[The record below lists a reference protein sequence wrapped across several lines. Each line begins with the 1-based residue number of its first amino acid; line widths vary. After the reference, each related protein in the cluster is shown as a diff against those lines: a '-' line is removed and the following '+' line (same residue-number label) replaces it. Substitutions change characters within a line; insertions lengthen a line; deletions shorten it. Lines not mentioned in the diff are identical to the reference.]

1 MRGWAKPKQIA
12 KYMDLSE
19 RTVRSLLKKGLP
31 HIRMP
36 TGTTLVKYSEVDEY
50 LKQFEVT
57 QDNTDKIV
65 DEVLADF

>member
-50 LKQFEVT
+50 RVMHTSK
-57 QDNTDKIV
+57 
-65 DEVLADF
+65 